1 MKVWKLLY
9 PCLQQLPTVS
19 WVWSIMADTRDLYEA
34 HLRTQRSWNNE
45 FRKDA
50 GAQGRRLGV
59 DRMTG
64 FEAGGSTF
72 L

>member
-1 MKVWKLLY
+1 
-9 PCLQQLPTVS
+9 
-19 WVWSIMADTRDLYEA
+19 MADTRDLYEA
-34 HLRTQRSWNNE
+34 HLHTQRSWNNE